1 MDILKTSKTVVF
13 FDLKGWYADQEGKS
27 AAEIAEGLND
37 FYSETIDLVAG
48 HNGRVVKFMG
58 DAGLLVFERARDAVD
73 FARLLASRHEANVG
87 MESGEIVEGVFGKD
101 SFKWFDVF
109 GPAVNEA
116 GKNMGKARKSSK
128 GIVAGPAAWD
138 ELTDEERNDIDRST
152 DIK

>member
-13 FDLKGWYADQEGKS
+13 FDLKGWYANQEGKS
-27 AAEIAEGLND
+27 AEEIAEGLNA
-37 FYSETIDLVAG
+37 FYSATIDLVSRQSG
-48 HNGRVVKFMG
+48 KVIKFMG

-101 SFKWFDVF
+101 SFTWFDVF
-109 GPAVNEA
+109 GPAVNDA
-116 GKNMGKARKSSK
+116 GKNMGKARKSTK
-128 GIVAGPAAWD
+128 GIVAGPAAWN
-138 ELTDEERNDIDRST
+138 ELPEEERKDIDCST